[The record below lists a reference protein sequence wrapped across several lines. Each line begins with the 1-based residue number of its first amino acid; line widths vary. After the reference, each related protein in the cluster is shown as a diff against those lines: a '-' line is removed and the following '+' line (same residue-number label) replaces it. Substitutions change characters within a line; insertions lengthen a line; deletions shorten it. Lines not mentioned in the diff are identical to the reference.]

1 MVANLSKTSIIK
13 MITIADN
20 LLSIKNKLPEQV
32 KLIAVSKTYLAENI
46 LEAYQTGHKI
56 YGENKVQELVEK
68 HEQLP
73 KDIEWHL
80 IGHLQSNKVKY
91 IAPFVSLIHSVDSLK
106 LLQEINKQALKNNRV
121 ISCLLQIYIASEET
135 KFGLSEEECLALIY
149 SSAFKEL
156 NNIKIVGLMGMASNT
171 EDTNQIKKE
180 FSQLKKFFDQIS
192 STTKLPN
199 IEWKE
204 LSMGMSSDYKI
215 AIEEGSTMIRV
226 GSSIFGKRN

>member
-1 MVANLSKTSIIK
+1 

-32 KLIAVSKTYLAENI
+32 KLIAVSKTYPVSAV
-46 LEAYQTGHKI
+46 LEAYKTGHKI
-56 YGENKVQELVEK
+56 FGENKVQELVEK
-68 HEQLP
+68 YEHLP

-135 KFGLSEEECLALIY
+135 KFGLSEEECIELIQ
-149 SSAFKEL
+149 SVIFKSL
-156 NNIKIVGLMGMASNT
+156 HNIKIVGLMGMASNT

-192 STTKLPN
+192 STTKLAN
-199 IEWKE
+199 TDLKE
-204 LSMGMSSDYKI
+204 ISMGMSSDYKI
-215 AIEEGSTMIRV
+215 AIDEGSTMIRV
-226 GSSIFGKRN
+226 GSSIFGKRNY